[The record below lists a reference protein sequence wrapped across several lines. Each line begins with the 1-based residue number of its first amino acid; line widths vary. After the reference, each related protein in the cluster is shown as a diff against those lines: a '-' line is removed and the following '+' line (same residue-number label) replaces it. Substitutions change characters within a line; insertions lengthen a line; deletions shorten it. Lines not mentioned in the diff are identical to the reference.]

1 MPAGMVEHS
10 ADEPGADDM
19 YCFRCNDRETGVS
32 DVFVHI
38 DILWDDFAAK
48 LERRFQRP
56 VYVVYRREGEDM
68 DRAVQSEADFE
79 DMCEYL
85 DDTQL
90 QSLPVEVRTLRQ
102 KREMRRMV
110 GDGPLD
116 GGGLSASYSQES
128 PRDVLGAFGGG
139 SVPRDRLVS
148 AKPGH
153 GKQIRPATAG
163 ARQQSASA
171 RPRQQKYGA
180 LQKPKSAWEGAVR
193 EDKVASPRNRRA
205 VKNTM
210 GGFDKESMQDRITA
224 LQRQLTDMAEDR
236 KQLLAESMRLQ
247 KELSKVLTENEE
259 LFKAKGG
266 NLYMKVGASSKQV
279 HVMKERIKSLEAEKA
294 AVQKDMAK
302 LKADSKVTR
311 LAELEV
317 EKGTYLHEVRRLQQE
332 NRKQQE
338 ELQDI
343 HARTESQAANAEEG
357 DMNYNKMFD
366 MYMERGRQLDE
377 AKRKMRDMQV
387 KTQEAEEDKRQAET
401 ERNKLTQ
408 QLQRVRQTSAK
419 AEGGGVQRGVP
430 RDWKDKEEALQKEI
444 RELKQVLCFWVV

>member
-1 MPAGMVEHS
+1 
-10 ADEPGADDM
+10 
-19 YCFRCNDRETGVS
+19 
-32 DVFVHI
+32 
-38 DILWDDFAAK
+38 
-48 LERRFQRP
+48 
-56 VYVVYRREGEDM
+56 
-68 DRAVQSEADFE
+68 
-79 DMCEYL
+79 
-85 DDTQL
+85 
-90 QSLPVEVRTLRQ
+90 
-102 KREMRRMV
+102 
-110 GDGPLD
+110 
-116 GGGLSASYSQES
+116 
-128 PRDVLGAFGGG
+128 
-139 SVPRDRLVS
+139 
-148 AKPGH
+148 
-153 GKQIRPATAG
+153 
-163 ARQQSASA
+163 
-171 RPRQQKYGA
+171 
-180 LQKPKSAWEGAVR
+180 
-193 EDKVASPRNRRA
+193 
-205 VKNTM
+205 
-210 GGFDKESMQDRITA
+210 
-224 LQRQLTDMAEDR
+224 LTDMAEDR